1 MYENIKNWTIS
12 RRASKFY
19 KNMRKAQRLGN

>member
-12 RRASKFY
+12 HRASKFY
-19 KNMRKAQRLGN
+19 MNMRKGQRLGC